1 MKNITL
7 GKTGITTPQNAFS
20 TLPLQGVDMETAVT
34 MLRKAHEGGM
44 TFFDTARSYSNS
56 EVKMGIAFD
65 GIRDEVILASKTMA
79 DTPGKFKADLE
90 ATLRNLRTDHL
101 DIYQFHFMTQC
112 YRPGDCTGMYEAMM
126 DAKKE
131 GKILHI
137 GAAAHKISV
146 AEEIAESGL
155 YETLNFPFSYLATD
169 RDIAL
174 VKKCEENGVGF
185 IASKGLAGG
194 LLTNA
199 KACMA
204 FMAQY
209 NVLPVWGI
217 QTENELYEWLEFF
230 DEEPAMTDEI
240 RQIIEK
246 DKVELAGDFCRGCGN
261 CMPCTVNIQINQC
274 ARMMQIMR
282 RTPKEIYSG
291 EYWRKEMDR
300 IDRCLE
306 CGMCKKKCPY
316 ELDVPKLLRKNLEE
330 YREVIAGRKIVE

>member
-1 MKNITL
+1 MKMITL
-7 GKTGITTPQNAFS
+7 GKTGITTPQNGFS
-20 TLPLQGVDMETAVT
+20 TLPLQGVELDTAVT

-44 TFFDTARSYSNS
+44 TFFDTARAYASS

-112 YRPGDCTGMYEAMM
+112 YRPGDCTGMYEAMQE
-126 DAKKE
+126 AKKE

-137 GAAAHKISV
+137 GAAAHKITV

-155 YETLNFPFSYLATD
+155 YETLNFPFSYLATE

-174 VKKCEENGVGF
+174 VRKCEENGVGF

-194 LLTNA
+194 ILTNA
-199 KACMA
+199 EACMA
-204 FMAQY
+204 FMTKH

-217 QTENELYEWLEFF
+217 QTPGELFEWLEFF
-230 DEEPAMTDEI
+230 DREPELTDEI
-240 RQIIEK
+240 QALIAK
-246 DKVELAGDFCRGCGN
+246 DREELSGDFCRGCGN
-261 CMPCTVNIQINQC
+261 CMPCTVDIKINQC
-274 ARMMQIMR
+274 ARMIQLMNR
-282 RTPKEIYSG
+282 LSEE
-291 EYWRKEMDR
+291 EYLSDKWKSEMMR
-300 IDRCLE
+300 IDRCIE
-306 CGMCKKKCPY
+306 CGACKKKCPY
-316 ELDVPKLLRKNLEE
+316 GLDVPMLLRKNLEKYKE
-330 YREVIAGRKIVE
+330 ISGNR